1 MKPQAS
7 SHILGRLVASVLL
20 LLLVVGAGL
29 FLANWKRGA
38 LAASAAAATSQ
49 PEYVEW
55 VAAAP
60 VTLRDYVKSSTS
72 IGTVRA
78 LRSVT
83 LQNEL
88 AGTVHKSRLESGAV
102 VEAGELLLSLDV
114 SVEEAELA
122 AAKARARLAETL
134 RGRTQRAATS
144 QGASAADVDR
154 AQAEFDVA
162 QAEVARI
169 GALIER
175 KRLRAPFRARVG
187 LVDVHLGQYL
197 EAGTVL
203 TSLQGVDEAVHVD
216 FHVAQDVAAALAVG
230 DIVEVLAQNATQ
242 AFPARIEAIDAETDT
257 RTRNTLVRARL
268 ESAAHPA
275 PGGSVRVRVP
285 LGERRPL
292 PVVPVSALRK
302 GPSGEHVF
310 VVVVD
315 DAGLERV
322 RMRRVTSG
330 PMLGDE
336 VVILEGLAEGERV
349 AASGS
354 FKLAEGMRVSIAGAN
369 QAAAAP
375 SAPEGDAVTPLAHN

>member
-7 SHILGRLVASVLL
+7 SHLLGRSVASLLL

-29 FLANWKRGA
+29 FLADWKRGA

-49 PEYVEW
+49 PEYVEV
-55 VAAAP
+55 VAAVP

-88 AGTVHKSRLESGAV
+88 AGTVHMSRLESGAE

-134 RGRTQRAATS
+134 LGRMQRAATS
-144 QGASAADVDR
+144 QGASEADVDR

-162 QAEVARI
+162 QAEVVRI

-216 FHVAQDVAAALAVG
+216 FHVAQDVAAALVVG
-230 DIVEVLAQNATQ
+230 ANVEVLAQNAAQ

-336 VVILEGLAEGERV
+336 VVILEGLVEGERV

-354 FKLAEGMRVSIAGAN
+354 FKLAEGMRVAIAGAVE
-369 QAAAAP
+369 AAAAP
-375 SAPEGDAVTPLAHN
+375 TAPEGDAVSPLAHN